1 MFKLFFVLPFVGQSG
16 RGWWGKHLGGA
27 GVFIPYLYLFCISKS
42 KIGVESGLTG
52 FVCSDWRCND
62 SASRMQ
68 SKLALDCWGAACLSE
83 SKVTAVFG
91 SFQQISCFSPRVVMT
106 PARFAWHPFER
117 LSYVSCQGEKS
128 AKNMLNNG
136 LMMGLFILPLSFLSL
151 GFCPFPP
158 AKLQHSS
165 NSLHPNSSYLIPI
178 HPF

>member
-52 FVCSDWRCND
+52 FVCSDWRC
-62 SASRMQ
+62 
-68 SKLALDCWGAACLSE
+68 
-83 SKVTAVFG
+83 KVTAVFG

-136 LMMGLFILPLSFLSL
+136 LMMALFILPLSFLSL

-158 AKLQHSS
+158 TKLQPFS
-165 NSLHPNSSYLIPI
+165 NSLHPNSS
-178 HPF
+178 

>member
-52 FVCSDWRCND
+52 VVCSDWRC
-62 SASRMQ
+62 
-68 SKLALDCWGAACLSE
+68 
-83 SKVTAVFG
+83 KVTAVSG
-91 SFQQISCFSPRVVMT
+91 SFQQISCISPRVVMT
-106 PARFAWHPFER
+106 PARFAWHPLEH
-117 LSYVSCQGEKS
+117 LSYVSCQGKTS

-136 LMMGLFILPLSFLSL
+136 LMMAPFILPISFLSL

-158 AKLQHSS
+158 TKLLHSY
-165 NSLHPNSSYLIPI
+165 NSLHPNSS
-178 HPF
+178 